1 MVNIIYNSVVIG
13 IVYYRDNEITKHM
26 LKAPFP
32 YFGGKSTVS
41 DIVWQNFGDVGNYI
55 EPFAG
60 SLAVLLGRPTEPRVE
75 TVNDADCFL
84 ANFWRALSKEPEEV
98 AKFADW
104 PVNECDLYA
113 RHKWLVSRVE
123 FKEKMEN
130 DPEYY
135 DAKIAGWWVWGL
147 SQWIGSGWCKDTID
161 KKRPHLGNA
170 GMGIHKQSLVVRQK
184 PQLSHSMGIHRQFW
198 VVRQRHKLGDAGNGI
213 HRSSLYTNNTNQLID
228 YFEQLANRL
237 RRVRVCCGD
246 WTRVLT
252 RAVTTGNGIA
262 GIFLDP
268 PYCSND
274 RSNDLYSIDSM
285 TIANDVRKWAIE
297 NGDNK
302 LFRIALCG
310 YENDYDMP
318 KNWIKIAWKANGGY
332 ENQGNGKGNAGKERI
347 WFSPYCIGKKQ
358 MNLFG
363 LV

>member
-1 MVNIIYNSVVIG
+1 
-13 IVYYRDNEITKHM
+13 M

-60 SLAVLLGRPTEPRVE
+60 SLAVLLGRPTEPKIE
-75 TVNDADCFL
+75 TVNDADYFL

-104 PVNECDLYA
+104 PINECDLYA
-113 RHKWLVSRVE
+113 RHKWLVSKVE
-123 FKEKMEN
+123 FKERMEN

-147 SQWIGSGWCKDTID
+147 SAWIGNGWCRGIID

-170 GMGIHKQSLVVRQK
+170 GRGIHRKSLVIRQK
-184 PQLSHSMGIHRQFW
+184 PNLSNN
-198 VVRQRHKLGDAGNGI
+198 KGI

-228 YFEQLANRL
+228 YFKQLANRL

-252 RAVTTGNGIA
+252 KAVTTGNGIA

-268 PYCSND
+268 PYCSSD
-274 RSNDLYSIDSM
+274 RNSNLYSIDSM
-285 TIANDVRKWAIE
+285 TIAQEVQKWAID

-318 KNWIKIAWKANGGY
+318 KNWVKIAWKANGGY
-332 ENQGNGKGNAGKERI
+332 GNQSKNKDNAGKERI

-358 MNLFG
+358 MNLFK
-363 LV
+363 LEY